1 MAAFTYAPAIVLL
14 PFVSFLVALF
24 AGDRMPKGGALAG
37 IAATGGSL
45 LLSIWVTL
53 TVAGFTGSST
63 SYNEFV
69 YTWVAG
75 VDSIA
80 LRFGLLLDPLSAL
93 MLLIVTLISFLVHIF
108 SLGYM
113 NDEGETGLPRYYAG
127 LGLFTASMLGFVVA
141 NNLLMA
147 FTFFELVGLCS
158 YLLIGFWFREDGP
171 PSAAKKA
178 FLVTRFGDYFFLI
191 GVVGILATFGTGLFA
206 PIREGGDVVAQ
217 SFPALAEQA
226 VVNGATEGIA
236 MLDTI
241 GMGAQAWFTVLGVL
255 VLGGVI
261 GKSAQFPL
269 HTWLPD
275 AMEGPTPVSA
285 LIHAAT
291 MVAAGVYLVA
301 RMYGFYAISPTALAI
316 IALVGGFTALFAA
329 TMGVVKQEIKQ
340 VLAYSTISQY
350 GYMMLAL
357 GSGGYVA
364 AVFHLTTH
372 AVFKALL
379 FLGAGSVIIAMH
391 HNENMWDMGGLKERM
406 PVTYWTFLSGSLAL
420 AGIVPFAGFWSKD
433 EVLYEALIHGLGS
446 SGGLGPA
453 YLVAY
458 AMGLLAVFMTGFYTF
473 RMVYLTFHGEPRS
486 DIARDPVEV
495 GWNVKGPLSV
505 LGVLAATV
513 GLINMKPVAELT
525 GAHIDF
531 LHAWLHG
538 PDEGGWPAQLG
549 TGLVR
554 YEETLLHDVAGV
566 SAGYPLGEIG
576 TLLASALLSLALAV
590 AGVLVARSLY
600 GGAEPVEHTDKLG
613 NAKTLLM
620 HNYYQDEYQVWL
632 ATGFTYPVARAMDK
646 FDQGVVD
653 GVVNGVSSVS
663 LFGSSRIRKIQSGVV
678 SNYATLLTLGL
689 VLLLVVFGISGGW
702 F

>member
-45 LLSIWVTL
+45 LLSIWVAL
-53 TVAGFTGSST
+53 TVAGGEIF
-63 SYNEFV
+63 NEFV
-69 YTWVAG
+69 YTWTASVEALQ
-75 VDSIA
+75 

-93 MLLIVTLISFLVHIF
+93 MLLIVCLISFLVHIF

-147 FTFFELVGLCS
+147 FMFFELVGLCS
-158 YLLIGFWFREDGP
+158 YLLIGFWFRDDGP

-191 GVVGILATFGTGLFA
+191 GVVGIFATFGTGLFA
-206 PIREGGDVVAQ
+206 PITEGGEVVAE
-217 SFPALAEQA
+217 SFPMLAEHA
-226 VVNGATEGIA
+226 VIDGETAGIA
-236 MLDTI
+236 MLETV
-241 GMGAQAWFTVLGVL
+241 GMGPQAWFTVLGLL

-301 RMYGFYAISPTALAI
+301 RMYGFYAISPTALAV

-329 TMGVVKQEIKQ
+329 TMGLVKQELKQ

-357 GSGGYVA
+357 GSGGYIA

-391 HNENMWDMGGLKERM
+391 HNENMWDMGGLKDRM
-406 PVTYWTFLSGSLAL
+406 PVTYWTFLAGSLAL

-433 EVLYEALIHGLGS
+433 EVLYEALIHGFGTE
-446 SGGLGPA
+446 GGLGTA
-453 YLVAY
+453 YLAAY
-458 AMGLLAVFMTGFYTF
+458 AMGLLAVFFTGFYTF
-473 RMVYLTFHGEPRS
+473 RMVYLTFHGDART
-486 DIARDPVEV
+486 DVARDPEPVH
-495 GWNVKGPLSV
+495 WNVKGPLTV
-505 LGVLAATV
+505 LGILATTI
-513 GLINMKPVAELT
+513 GFINMAPVAKLT
-525 GAHIDF
+525 GAPIDF
-531 LHAWLHG
+531 LHKWLNG
-538 PDEGGWPAQLG
+538 PEEGGWPALLS
-549 TGLVR
+549 TDLHH
-554 YEETLLHDVAGV
+554 YEELLHEVPHVDPAYPLGGETGTLLVSAGV
-566 SAGYPLGEIG
+566 SLG
-576 TLLASALLSLALAV
+576 LAL

-600 GGAEPVEHTDKLG
+600 SGADPVEHTDKLG
-613 NAKTLLM
+613 GLKTLLM

-632 ATGFTYPVARAMDK
+632 ATGVTYPLARVMNK

-663 LFGSSRIRKIQSGVV
+663 LFGGSRIRRIQSGVV

-689 VLLLVVFGISGGW
+689 VLLLAAFGIMGGW

>member
-37 IAATGGSL
+37 ITATGGSL
-45 LLSIWVTL
+45 LLSIWVAL
-53 TVAGFTGSST
+53 TVAGGEVH
-63 SYNEFV
+63 NEIL
-69 YTWVAG
+69 YTWTASVE
-75 VDSIA
+75 S
-80 LRFGLLLDPLSAL
+80 LRLNFGLLLDPLSAL
-93 MLLIVTLISFLVHIF
+93 MLLIVCLISFLVHIF

-147 FTFFELVGLCS
+147 FMFFELVGLCS
-158 YLLIGFWFREDGP
+158 YLLIGFWFRQDGP

-191 GVVGILATFGTGLFA
+191 GVVGIFATFGTGLFA
-206 PIREGGDVVAQ
+206 PITQGGEVVAE
-217 SFPALAEQA
+217 SFPMLAEHA
-226 VVNGATEGIA
+226 IVDGEVEGIA
-236 MLDTI
+236 MLETV
-241 GMGAQAWFTVLGVL
+241 GMGPQAWFTVLGLL
-255 VLGGVI
+255 VLGGVV

-301 RMYGFYAISPTALAI
+301 RMYGFYALSPTALAV
-316 IALVGGFTALFAA
+316 IALIGGFTALFAA
-329 TMGVVKQEIKQ
+329 TMGLVKQEIKQ

-357 GSGGYVA
+357 GSGGYIA

-391 HNENMWDMGGLKERM
+391 HNENMWDMGGLKDRM
-406 PVTYWTFLSGSLAL
+406 PVTYWTFLAGSLAL

-433 EVLYEALIHGLGS
+433 EVLYEALIHGFGTE
-446 SGGLGPA
+446 GGLGTA
-453 YLVAY
+453 YLIAY
-458 AMGLLAVFMTGFYTF
+458 AMGLLAVFFTGFYTF
-473 RMVYLTFHGEPRS
+473 RMVYLTFHGDARS
-486 DIARDPVEV
+486 DTARDPEPVR
-495 GWNVKGPLSV
+495 WNVKGPLTV
-505 LGVLAATV
+505 LGILATTI
-513 GLINMKPVAELT
+513 GFINMAPVKKLT
-525 GAHIDF
+525 GAEIDF
-531 LHAWLHG
+531 LHKWLTG
-538 PDEGGWPAQLG
+538 PDEGGWPALLS
-549 TGLVR
+549 TDLHH
-554 YEETLLHDVAGV
+554 YEELLHNVPHVDPA
-566 SAGYPLGEIG
+566 YPLGGETG
-576 TLLASALLSLALAV
+576 TLLVSATLSLGLALT
-590 AGVLVARSLY
+590 GVLVARSLY
-600 GGAEPVEHTDKLG
+600 AGADPVEHTDKLG
-613 NAKTLLM
+613 GLKTLLM

-632 ATGFTYPVARAMDK
+632 ATGVTYPLARVMNK

-653 GVVNGVSSVS
+653 GVVNGISSVS
-663 LFGSSRIRKIQSGVV
+663 LFGGSRIRRIQSGVV

-689 VLLLVVFGISGGW
+689 VLLLAAFGIMGGW